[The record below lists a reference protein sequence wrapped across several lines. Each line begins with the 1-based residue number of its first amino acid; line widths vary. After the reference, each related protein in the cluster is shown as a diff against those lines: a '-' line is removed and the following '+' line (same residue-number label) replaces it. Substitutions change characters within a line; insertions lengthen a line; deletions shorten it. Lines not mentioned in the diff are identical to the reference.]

1 MQKKIILLLISVF
14 FLSCG
19 TGVKSRWG
27 NFTAYYNT
35 YYNAKKSYQTGLD
48 KVLDANIVYNPQ
60 QPIRIHEVPINAGA
74 QDFDKAIEKGA
85 EILRKHEDS
94 KWVDNSLNLIGKS
107 YYFKKEFFSAD
118 QKFQELALTTEDES
132 LIQESILWRS
142 RVLLEMELYGQGIPY
157 ILQELNDRED
167 VWNSNKKAELK
178 SILAQYYVAQENWED
193 ATVQLND
200 ALPDLNQ
207 KKYKERGYFLL
218 GQLYERRGNYR
229 EAFKAYSKVEDYYH
243 DYDLQYLALR
253 KSAET
258 ARFLGDNQSAL
269 DTFSKMVRDDKNTE
283 FKTELD
289 YEIARTY
296 QEQEKYGQSEAVY
309 KNILKNTIDPPSTE
323 TKALVYNGLAEIYRF
338 GYNDFE
344 MAAAYYDTSSRQNA
358 SLQKLPESYD
368 APELAVSFGEYA
380 RLKNERNFRDSLLW
394 VSNLPQPKLDSLLAE
409 IKKRKLKEIEEARKN
424 QEQRQ
429 NTLVNVSSSEEAVS
443 NEGNIGFLNVNSPT
457 QQENAR
463 TQFIAIWGD
472 RPLVDNW
479 RVRELIR
486 SSGPSQGEDG
496 SEQEVTQQRRTVTS
510 IETSI
515 DLSEVPFEP
524 EEKEEARQVIAK
536 LKYELGNL
544 FFISLQ
550 MPDSAA
556 IYFKEVIQ
564 DHPSSNEVAV
574 SYYSLSEIQSSL
586 GMEDEAFE
594 SAKALIAR
602 FPNSRYALRLAEKYS
617 VEIESESEEEIL
629 TLKEQF
635 QALKQD
641 TSLTKAEFADQST
654 QLSIEN
660 PSNVDSP
667 PILFEATQ
675 TYIKLAKEDSIY
687 SKYYDDWNSKKKEWK
702 RTQNRFKETQDSA
715 KVAINDTTLTDAKRI
730 EFQALIDS
738 SLTAPEFK
746 SLFPYYG
753 EYWEKA
759 RINLNLFLTSFRN
772 STLIPRVRALKTE
785 LEKPKEDEPET
796 EIAQNPEAE
805 EEPLIGSELKCDE
818 LETKPEIRGGL
829 DAFIAASGPFDT
841 EVKELVYKLSI
852 NQRGVVEN
860 YELLSEVNDEF
871 LTGAFNE
878 AVEYNLTFNP
888 VLVNGEA
895 VQIECEFTFPIK

>member
-1 MQKKIILLLISVF
+1 MQKKIALLLISIF

-19 TGVKSRWG
+19 TGLKSRWG

-48 KVLDANIVYNPQ
+48 KVLNANVVYNPQ

-85 EILRKHEDS
+85 EILRKHGDS

-107 YYFKKEFFSAD
+107 YYFKKEYFSAD
-118 QKFQELALTTEDES
+118 QKFQELALTTNDEA

-157 ILQELNDRED
+157 ILQELNDREEA
-167 VWNSNKKAELK
+167 WSSKKKAELK

-193 ATVQLND
+193 SIIQLTD
-200 ALPDLNQ
+200 ALPELSP

-218 GQLYERRGNYR
+218 GQLYERTGNYR
-229 EAFKAYSKVEDYYH
+229 EAFNAFNKVEDHYF

-253 KSAET
+253 KAAET

-283 FKTELD
+283 FKAELD

-296 QEQEKYGQSEAVY
+296 QEQEKYSQAEAVY
-309 KNILKNTIDPPSTE
+309 KNILQNTIDRPSTE

-358 SLQKLPESYD
+358 ALQKLPESYN
-368 APELAVSFGEYA
+368 APELAISFGEYA
-380 RLKNERNFRDSLLW
+380 RLKNELSHRDSLFW
-394 VSNLPQPKLDSLLAE
+394 VSNLSQPKLDSLLAE
-409 IKKRKLKEIEEARKN
+409 IKKRKLKEIEAARKN
-424 QEQRQ
+424 QEQQQ
-429 NTLVNVSSSEEAVS
+429 NTLVNVSGSQETIS
-443 NEGNIGFLNVNSPT
+443 NESGTGFLNVNSPA

-486 SSGPSQGEDG
+486 SSGPSQGAEG
-496 SEQEVTQQRRTVTS
+496 AEQEVTQQRRTVTT

-524 EEKEEARQVIAK
+524 EQKEKAKQVIAN

-556 IYFKEVIQ
+556 TYFEEVIQ
-564 DHPSSNEVAV
+564 EHPNSNEVAV

-586 GMEDEAFE
+586 GMEDEALNN
-594 SAKALIAR
+594 AKSLIDK
-602 FPNSRYALRLAEKYS
+602 FPNSRYAQRLAEKYGI
-617 VEIESESEEEIL
+617 EINSESPKEL
-629 TLKEQF
+629 ATLKEQF
-635 QALKQD
+635 QSLKQD
-641 TSLTKAEFADQST
+641 SSLTKIEFAEKST
-654 QLSIEN
+654 ELAIEN
-660 PSNVDSP
+660 PRNTDSP
-667 PILFEATQ
+667 AILFEATQ
-675 TYIKLAKEDSIY
+675 TYIELAKQDSVYIENY
-687 SKYYDDWNSKKKEWK
+687 EDWNRQKKEWK
-702 RTQNRFKETQDSA
+702 QTQNRFKQIQDSA
-715 KVAINDTTLTDAKRI
+715 KIAINDTTLTDVERS
-730 EFQALIDS
+730 EFQSLIDS
-738 SLTAPEFK
+738 SLTVPEFRE
-746 SLFPYYG
+746 LFPYYG
-753 EYWEKA
+753 ENWEKA
-759 RINLNLFLTSFRN
+759 RINLNLFLTSFGN
-772 STLIPRVRALKTE
+772 STLIPRVRVLKTE
-785 LEKPKEDEPET
+785 LEKPKEEEPE
-796 EIAQNPEAE
+796 IVQNPEVE
-805 EEPLIGSELKCDE
+805 QPSNDSDLRCNE
-818 LETKPEIRGGL
+818 LETPPQIRGGL
-829 DAFIAASGPFDT
+829 DAFISGINSSNT
-841 EVKELVYKLSI
+841 EVEELVYRLSI
-852 NQRGVVEN
+852 NQRGVVESFK
-860 YELLSEVNDEF
+860 LVTQVNDED
-871 LTGAFNE
+871 LLRAFNDAIE
-878 AVEYNLTFNP
+878 NNLTFNP

-895 VQIECEFTFPIK
+895 VKVECNFAFRIK